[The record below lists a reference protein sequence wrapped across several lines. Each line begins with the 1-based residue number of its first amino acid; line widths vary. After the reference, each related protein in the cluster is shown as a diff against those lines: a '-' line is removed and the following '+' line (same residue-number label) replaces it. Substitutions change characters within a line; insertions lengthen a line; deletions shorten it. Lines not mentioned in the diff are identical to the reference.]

1 MKSSRNKSTIMI
13 IALLLILSLTVVS
26 FGETY
31 EDQEYD
37 FTLKYPDGWIIDKT
51 PPQPDVHVSFYPEN
65 NHNTSIAI
73 SIQGGMA
80 DDDINTYSNA
90 DVEAYNEQMASAFN
104 SDDMVA
110 LFGKTT
116 VTSVK
121 IKRTNG
127 TYIQTDVDIPNHEM
141 RMIMLA
147 TTMDS
152 TMYVMTITTSY
163 AAAEKYAKEYSDALI
178 SFSYN
183 GKVTPPKSSSNSTD
197 VDDIIWFG
205 KIVLFIMTII
215 VLIVSQFLRKK
226 TKKDIKVDTRD
237 NIDAY
242 FDKENRT
249 TDKEE
254 KQLIFSDFLNS
265 FLNHHSEEF
274 GSYYGK
280 WNNDVVTLMDS
291 DNKKCHN
298 KKIYKLIHPKLED
311 YGYMLNDEL
320 EIVEC

>member
-1 MKSSRNKSTIMI
+1 MKSSYSKSTII
-13 IALLLILSLTVVS
+13 ILALLLILSLTLVS

-31 EDQEYD
+31 EDEEYD
-37 FTLKYPDGWIIDKT
+37 FTLKYPDGWIVDKN

-73 SIQGGMA
+73 SIQGGTG

-90 DVEAYNEQMASAFN
+90 DVEVYNEQMASAFN

-121 IKRTNG
+121 IKRANG

-152 TMYVMTITTSY
+152 TMYVMTITTTY
-163 AAAEKYAKEYSDALI
+163 ADAEKYAKEYSDALI

-183 GKVTPPKSSSNSTD
+183 GKVTSPKSSSNSTD
-197 VDDIIWFG
+197 VDDIIFLG
-205 KIVLFIMTII
+205 KIMLFIVTMI
-215 VLIVSQFLRKK
+215 VLIVSRFVKK
-226 TKKDIKVDTRD
+226 KNKKDMKADTKD

-242 FDKENRT
+242 FDKNNKT
-249 TDKEE
+249 TEKEE
-254 KQLIFSDFLNS
+254 QQQIFSDFLNS

-280 WNNDVVTLMDS
+280 WNNGVVILMDS
-291 DNKKCHN
+291 DKNKCHN
-298 KKIYKLIHPKLED
+298 KTIYKLIQPKLED